1 MKRVISLLLSL
12 FLLACGNIL
21 YAQNYRVIDNLS
33 SVKVSIKNAG
43 MEIDGKLTGLEGDI
57 LFNPSDLKGAS
68 FSVSINANTINT
80 GIDVRDEN
88 LRGDE
93 YLDTKKFPRISFVSK
108 QITALNKPNTYS
120 MKGILTIKGI
130 SKEIVFPFTAVPKND
145 GLIFAGDLRV
155 NRIDFKIGVGS
166 LVLSDNMLIS
176 LSVLAKKG

>member
-1 MKRVISLLLSL
+1 MSL
-12 FLLACGNIL
+12 FFLSCGNML
-21 YAQNYRVIDNLS
+21 YGQNYRVIDNAS

-43 MEIDGKLTGLEGDI
+43 MEIEGKLTGLEGDI
-57 LFNPSDLKGAS
+57 HFSPTDLKGSS
-68 FSVSINANTINT
+68 FSVSIDANTINT

-108 QITALNKPNTYS
+108 QVTALNKPNTYS
-120 MKGILTIKGI
+120 MKGTITIKGI

-145 GLIFAGDLRV
+145 GLVFTGYFKV
-155 NRIDFKIGVGS
+155 NRVDFKIGVGS
-166 LVLSDNMLIS
+166 LVLSDNMVIS